1 MQYKAGK
8 IKRRHRKIFQ
18 RNKQESG
25 NKGTVCVRTIESEEI
40 TGKEEKCLESIV
52 ERGFAK

>member
-1 MQYKAGK
+1 M
-8 IKRRHRKIFQ
+8 R
-18 RNKQESG
+18 
-25 NKGTVCVRTIESEEI
+25 VCVRTIESEEI